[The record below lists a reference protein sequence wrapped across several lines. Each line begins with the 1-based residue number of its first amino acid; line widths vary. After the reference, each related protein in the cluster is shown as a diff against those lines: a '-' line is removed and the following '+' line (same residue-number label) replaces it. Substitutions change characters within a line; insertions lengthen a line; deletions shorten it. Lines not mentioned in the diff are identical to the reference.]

1 MVKMKMLVPQKT
13 AEWAADE
20 FINYFSNFQDIED
33 YLRFVKK
40 EVLTSRTS
48 LVSLSDEFFNE
59 DMHPEDMEF
68 NIVRLVKVD
77 SIKNIIL
84 IYSQQFLLITMSRIF
99 LVEN

>member
-1 MVKMKMLVPQKT
+1 MLVPQKT

-68 NIVRLVKVD
+68 NIVRVGKGGLDQKY
-77 SIKNIIL
+77 IL

>member
-1 MVKMKMLVPQKT
+1 MMKMKVTQKT

-20 FINYFSNFQDIED
+20 FINYFSNFDDIED

-40 EVLTSRTS
+40 EVLSSRTS

-68 NIVRLVKVD
+68 NIVRVGKGGLC
-77 SIKNIIL
+77 
-84 IYSQQFLLITMSRIF
+84 LLYTSDAAD
-99 LVEN
+99 E